1 MRAGWIVG
9 VGVAA
14 GVTAISVVASAA
26 PPSPS
31 PTKYGMRLEEAWIP
45 MPDGVRLAADLYLPA
60 GGSAGERFPVLLE
73 YTPYRKTESRG
84 RNWPLFSYFVERGYV
99 VARVD
104 IRGTGNSEGR
114 MIPYEYSDTELD
126 DGEVVIGWLAK
137 QPFSTGK
144 VGMFGISW
152 GGFNAIQMAVRNP
165 PALKAIV
172 AIDATEDLY
181 QEDVH
186 YIDGIFHVDSW
197 MMSQDLENAR
207 PGAPGY
213 LLDEENFRNRFD
225 TEPSML
231 TYLRNQRDG
240 AFWDRAS
247 ARDRHQ
253 RIRIPSFHIG
263 GWYDGYRDSLPRMLE
278 RAAGPVK
285 ALIGPWSHAFPHE
298 PYPKPGMEWRH
309 EAVRWWDRWLK
320 GIDTGIMDEPRFAVY
335 VRDWHPPG
343 PVLEHAPGRWRWE
356 DGWPIARVE
365 KRTWFP
371 RDDGGLAAA
380 LAAAA
385 VHHLRNVPSIGVEGG
400 GPVMWW
406 GDVAHDQRP
415 TDAFGLV
422 YDSEPLASELEI
434 LGLPLAKLA
443 VAADA
448 PRANWIVRLS
458 DVAPDGTVTQV
469 AGAAFNGTHRRSA
482 REPADIVPGEEMVL
496 DVELHFTSW
505 VFPQGHRIRLAIGNA
520 LWPMLWP
527 TPLPVTT
534 TLRLGGEN
542 GSRIVLPVV
551 PPGEHPAP
559 VFLSPVESPKLAG
572 YEDVDTGTNSGYGE
586 ISSVDRNPQTGEVT
600 VKATNTGASRY
611 PWGEETYR
619 ETIEHR
625 TSDAHPEATSVKG
638 THRLEV
644 TAGDRVITWEAELE
658 LSSDRESFFY
668 RYLRRV
674 SENGRVVREK
684 RWNET
689 IARDFQ

>member
-1 MRAGWIVG
+1 MVG

-14 GVTAISVVASAA
+14 GVTAISVVVASAA

-31 PTKYGMRLEEAWIP
+31 PPKYGMRLEEAWIP

-60 GGSAGERFPVLLE
+60 GGSEGERFPVLLE
-73 YTPYRKTESRG
+73 YTPYRKIESRG

-114 MIPYEYSDTELD
+114 LIPYEYSDTELD
-126 DGEVVIGWLAK
+126 DGEAVIDWLAK
-137 QPFSTGK
+137 QPFSTGN

-165 PALKAIV
+165 PTLKAIV

-231 TYLRNQRDG
+231 TYLRHQRDG

-247 ARDRHQ
+247 ARDKHQ
-253 RIRIPSFHIG
+253 RIKIPSFHIG

-343 PVLEHAPGRWRWE
+343 PVLEQAPGRWRWE
-356 DGWPIARVE
+356 KGWPIARLE
-365 KRTWFP
+365 KRSWFP
-371 RDDGGLAAA
+371 RDDGGLAPAP
-380 LAAAA
+380 AAAA
-385 VHHLRNVPSIGVEGG
+385 VHHLRNVPTIGVEGG

-415 TDAFGLV
+415 TDAFALV
-422 YDSEPLASELEI
+422 YDSEPLGSELEI

-482 REPADIVPGEEMVL
+482 REPADLVAGEEVML

-505 VFPQGHRIRLAIGNA
+505 VFPPGHRIRLAIGNA

-527 TPLPVTT
+527 TPMPVTT

-551 PPGEHPAP
+551 PPGERPAP
-559 VFLSPVESPKLAG
+559 VFLSPVEGPKLAG

-600 VKATNTGASRY
+600 VKATNSGASRY
-611 PWGEETYR
+611 PWGSETYR

-644 TAGDRVITWEAELE
+644 TVGGRVITWEAELE